1 MRGGGYQRRV
11 MSFCLVPCW
20 LFQVVVFGAGEKN
33 HGLGFPRVIG
43 RMLLEIE
50 VSERGVSRA
59 VMMALRS
66 AIALSSTTPKA

>member
-11 MSFCLVPCW
+11 MSFLLASVLAC

-33 HGLGFPRVIG
+33 HGLGFPRVIV

-50 VSERGVSRA
+50 VSERGVM
-59 VMMALRS
+59 VALRS
-66 AIALSSTTPKA
+66 AIALSSNTPKT